1 MLNANFDE
9 SSDAD
14 ATLKYGDLLAFAPL
28 ASHSIITAGGFV
40 DDGIYAEALVPDAD
54 LINDCGACCTED
66 VSASA
71 TYASAILEVCE

>member
-1 MLNANFDE
+1 MAR
-9 SSDAD
+9 A
-14 ATLKYGDLLAFAPL
+14 LLVAFA
-28 ASHSIITAGGFV
+28 ATGVAGLDCLEAGFTS
-40 DDGIYAEALVPDAD
+40 ALRCSSCAKLEALVPDAD